1 MIHVLRPG
9 MLSTVQDL
17 GRTGFQKFGVVAGG
31 AADPFAVRVANH
43 LTGNEPGAAVIEMAL
58 AGPRLHFDRET
69 LVAWCGADFAV
80 TLDGRPLSKNRP
92 VLVRTESVIDF
103 TGARRGAMAWLAAS
117 GGITVPEVMGSR
129 STDTGARIGG
139 HEGRALAAGDELP
152 TGEPSAWAQAMMTQL
167 RTSGRDAAWSLVPE
181 SLGKPNGQ
189 GMLRVVRGPE
199 WEWFAPAAQER
210 FTSAIYG
217 VSKDSNR
224 MGVRLEGPPLDLEAP
239 RDMISSAVQH
249 GVVQVPSSGQP
260 IVLGAD
266 RQTLGG
272 YPRIGAVATAD
283 IGKLAQLRPGEPV
296 RFREIPQAV
305 AHALLIE
312 RERDLAIAIGH
323 LSTPRL

>member
-9 MLSTVQDL
+9 MLTTVQDH
-17 GRTGFQKFGVVAGG
+17 GRGGFQKFGVVAGG
-31 AADPFAVRVANH
+31 AADPFAARVANL
-43 LTGNEPGAAVIEMAL
+43 LTGNEGDAAVIEMAL
-58 AGPRLHFDRET
+58 AGPRLHFDREA
-69 LVAWCGADFAV
+69 LVAWCGADFTA
-80 TLDGRPLSKNRP
+80 TLDGRPLLKNRP

-103 TGARRGAMAWLAAS
+103 TGTRRGAMAWLAIA

-129 STDTGARIGG
+129 STDTGTHIGG
-139 HEGRALAAGDELP
+139 HEGRPLAAGDELP
-152 TGEPSAWAQAMMTQL
+152 TGDPAAWALSMMKLL
-167 RTSGRDAAWSLVPE
+167 RASGREASWSLIPE

-189 GMLRVVRGPE
+189 GMLRVVQGPE
-199 WEWFAPAAQER
+199 WEWFSPSTRER
-210 FTSAIYG
+210 FTGAIYG

-224 MGVRLEGPPLDLEAP
+224 MGIRLEGSPLHLDHSRE
-239 RDMISSAVQH
+239 MISSAVQH
-249 GVVQVPSSGQP
+249 GAIQVPPSGQP

-272 YPRIGAVATAD
+272 YPRIGVVVTAD
-283 IGKLAQLRPGEPV
+283 VGKLAQLRPGEPV

>member
-9 MLSTVQDL
+9 MLTTIQDR

-31 AADPFAVRVANH
+31 AADPFAARVAN
-43 LTGNEPGAAVIEMAL
+43 LLVGNDKDAAVIEMAL

-69 LVAWCGADFAV
+69 LVAWCGADFAA
-80 TLDGRPLSKNRP
+80 TLDGHPLPKNRP

-103 TGARRGAMAWLAAS
+103 PGARRGAMAWLAVS
-117 GGITVPEVMGSR
+117 GGIQVPEVMGSR
-129 STDTGARIGG
+129 STDKGAQIGG
-139 HEGRALAAGDELP
+139 QEGRALATGDELP
-152 TGEPSAWAQAMMTQL
+152 TGEPAEWALAMMKLL
-167 RTSGRDAAWSLVPE
+167 RAANRDASWSLVPD

-199 WEWFAPAAQER
+199 WEWFSPAIRER
-210 FTSAIYG
+210 FTGAIYG

-224 MGVRLEGPPLDLEAP
+224 MGVRLEGPPLELEAP
-239 RDMISSAVQH
+239 REMVSSSVHH
-249 GVVQVPSSGQP
+249 GVIQVPPSGQP

-272 YPRIGAVATAD
+272 YPRIGVVATAD
-283 IGKLAQLRPGEPV
+283 VGKLAQLRPGEPV

-305 AHALLIE
+305 AHALLLE

-323 LSTPRL
+323 LATPRL